1 MNDAGTLNNSMNV
14 SLPLKA
20 AHPKVVKGNISEEG
34 QQ

>member
-1 MNDAGTLNNSMNV
+1 VNDAGTLNNSMNI

-20 AHPKVVKGNISEEG
+20 AHPIMKGNISEEG